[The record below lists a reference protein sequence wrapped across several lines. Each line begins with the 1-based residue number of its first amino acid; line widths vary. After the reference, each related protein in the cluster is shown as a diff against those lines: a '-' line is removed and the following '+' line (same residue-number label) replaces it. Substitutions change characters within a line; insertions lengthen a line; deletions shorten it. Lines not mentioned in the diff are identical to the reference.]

1 MFKEV
6 EEVEAQV
13 RELEYL
19 LKKTRIKYEQFFMGN
34 ERREPTD
41 MRGKIRTIIKKS
53 DLGNHRRAAIRFRF
67 MNLCQQYA
75 SLSSY
80 WDRVLRMMEDGSFNY
95 LAFRGFQPRVAESEA
110 GRRARRAAEQGEPV
124 ERVVRLDP
132 EEVEAEAVQML
143 ASNWGENPPSVE
155 SPAPAADGALEA
167 LSASDVRVVAS
178 TTEAGATEP
187 GADVDEGQEP
197 APPEAGEAG
206 GFEASAA
213 IERATRA
220 LEPTTAPT
228 AEDVKSRLLLKR
240 RRPQTPEELKRSAVK
255 AGAATPPLDEAAAA
269 RPAPSP
275 AASSSPPTAASK
287 PVVPAPR
294 PSKASDAVTATATKI
309 AAQAAE
315 VDREAREPAGEVLP
329 GSRGLY
335 DKYLS
340 AKGSAYRDAE
350 DEMSF
355 GQFEKRLLRK
365 RDTLK
370 KKFQQDFEFDVVN
383 RDGKVSIV
391 ARKR

>member
-6 EEVEAQV
+6 EEVEVQV

-34 ERREPTD
+34 ERREPAD
-41 MRGKIRTIIKKS
+41 LRGKIRMIIKTS
-53 DLGNHRRAAIRFRF
+53 DLANHRRAAVRFRF

-75 SLSSY
+75 SLSTY
-80 WDRVLRMMEDGSFNY
+80 WDRVLRMKEEGSFNY
-95 LAFRGFQPRVAESEA
+95 LAFRGFQPRIAESEA
-110 GRRARRAAEQGEPV
+110 GRRARHAEEQNEPAD
-124 ERVVRLDP
+124 RVVRLDP

-143 ASNWGENPPSVE
+143 ASNWGEHPPRVE
-155 SPAPAADGALEA
+155 PLGPGTDAALEA
-167 LSASDVRVVAS
+167 LDPSDVQIVPAAPTEVVSQA
-178 TTEAGATEP
+178 EA
-187 GADVDEGQEP
+187 
-197 APPEAGEAG
+197 EAGEG
-206 GFEASAA
+206 EARSTPEPDETPRFAPVEA
-213 IERATRA
+213 LERAARA
-220 LEPTTAPT
+220 LNPPTAPT
-228 AEDVKSRLLLKR
+228 SEDLKSRLLLKR
-240 RRPQTPEELKRSAVK
+240 RRPESLEKPEPPGREAASPQRPLDVAAGVAAPAQTPVASIPLVSAPPPSK
-255 AGAATPPLDEAAAA
+255 APDVAAAA
-269 RPAPSP
+269 TATSP
-275 AASSSPPTAASK
+275 AQ
-287 PVVPAPR
+287 
-294 PSKASDAVTATATKI
+294 
-309 AAQAAE
+309 AAQA
-315 VDREAREPAGEVLP
+315 VRPSGGSLEPVGEVLP

-340 AKGSAYRDAE
+340 AKGSAFRDAE

>member
-1 MFKEV
+1 MLKEV

-34 ERREPTD
+34 ERREPID
-41 MRGKIRTIIKKS
+41 YRGKIRTIIKSS

-95 LAFRGFQPRVAESEA
+95 LAFRGFQPRVAVSEA
-110 GRRARRAAEQGEPV
+110 GRRARRAEEEGEQKD
-124 ERVVRLDP
+124 RVVRLDP
-132 EEVEAEAVQML
+132 EEVAAEAEQMI
-143 ASNWGENPPSVE
+143 ASNWGEATAETTAEATVEPS
-155 SPAPAADGALEA
+155 SPEVPATPAAPTEGGAVAASAVDTPAAASAGGGLSGDEKAAAPKKTGFAANEALERAARA
-167 LSASDVRVVAS
+167 LIAPTVA
-178 TTEAGATEP
+178 P
-187 GADVDEGQEP
+187 K
-197 APPEAGEAG
+197 APP
-206 GFEASAA
+206 ASPSEDPK
-213 IERATRA
+213 ERLR
-220 LEPTTAPT
+220 
-228 AEDVKSRLLLKR
+228 LKR
-240 RRPQTPEELKRSAVK
+240 RRPA
-255 AGAATPPLDEAAAA
+255 PLTDDA
-269 RPAPSP
+269 PAPPPREESAPRP
-275 AASSSPPTAASK
+275 AASSTL
-287 PVVPAPR
+287 R
-294 PSKASDAVTATATKI
+294 PSPTPKPTRTPEI
-309 AAQAAE
+309 AAAAPGSPAAKAAA
-315 VDREAREPAGEVLP
+315 DTPLRPAAKATEAPEPAGEVLA

-370 KKFQQDFEFDVVN
+370 KKFQQEFEFDVVN